1 MAVPT
6 LFEPQVAGD
15 ILSAMITPAV
25 LISASGTLVL
35 STTNR
40 LGRIVD
46 RVRELNAQAETLPAW
61 DPADEDTQAKRGL
74 IAGQIA
80 HQAQRIGGLQWAV
93 ISLYTAIGLLVGCS
107 LTIGLSRA
115 SNGWLEWVPVGL
127 GLLGALFL
135 LVAAVYLV
143 RDARLAVRSTLAEM
157 DYIKRMVARR
167 TGAPLPPP
175 EKLPPPPAPPPPGP
189 TLTPAPPS

>member
-1 MAVPT
+1 MPAVLALLP
-6 LFEPQVAGD
+6 AAD
-15 ILSAMITPAV
+15 ILAVMITPAV

-46 RVRELNAQAETLPAW
+46 RVRALNAEAETLPAW
-61 DPADEDTQAKRGL
+61 DPSDEDALAKRAL

-80 HQAQRIGGLQWAV
+80 HQGQRIGGLQWAV

-107 LTIGLSRA
+107 LAVGLSKA
-115 SNGWLEWVPVGL
+115 SEGWLEWVPLGL
-127 GLLGALFL
+127 GMLGAAAL
-135 LVAAVYLV
+135 LVAAVFLV

-157 DYIKRMVARR
+157 EYIKRMVARR

-175 EKLPPPPAPPPPGP
+175 PGEKKPAEAKAVE
-189 TLTPAPPS
+189 PAKSS

>member
-1 MAVPT
+1 MPVPYD
-6 LFEPQVAGD
+6 PQAAGD

-46 RVRELNAQAETLPAW
+46 RVRTLNGEAEGLPPW
-61 DPADEDTQAKRGL
+61 DPTDEDAQAKRAL
-74 IAGQIA
+74 IADQIA
-80 HQAQRIGGLQWAV
+80 RQAQRIGGLQWAV
-93 ISLYTAIGLLVGCS
+93 ITLYTAIGLLVGSS
-107 LTIGLSRA
+107 LTIGLSIA
-115 SNGWLEWVPVGL
+115 NGGWLVWVPVGL
-127 GLLGALFL
+127 GLLGAAAL
-135 LVAAVYLV
+135 LVAAVFLV

-157 DYIKRMVARR
+157 EYIKRMVARR

-175 EKLPPPPAPPPPGP
+175 PGEKKEEPKPEVTA
-189 TLTPAPPS
+189 AM